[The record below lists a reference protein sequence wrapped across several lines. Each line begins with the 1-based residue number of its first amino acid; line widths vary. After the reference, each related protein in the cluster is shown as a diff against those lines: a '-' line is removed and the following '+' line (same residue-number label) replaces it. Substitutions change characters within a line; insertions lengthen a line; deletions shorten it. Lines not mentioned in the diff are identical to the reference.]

1 MKKYKVFL
9 KSICI
14 VMITQALVYFFI
26 KIFLNDYNVIESFM
40 NTPFLKGFVYFY
52 DSWYP
57 IIAISAFVI
66 YYNDFDNYKSL
77 LYTMLLGA
85 LLSHITFLIYPTM
98 IVRPVIEVNNITDF
112 ILDFTYKTDTP
123 AVNCLPS
130 VHCLF
135 CFIMSYYLIK
145 TKNLKTIYKII
156 MCLYLLLIVLST
168 LFIKQHIIEDVILSF
183 IYAAISII
191 IVYILKSR
199 LDKLLKFIY

>member
-14 VMITQALVYFFI
+14 VMITQALIYFFI

-191 IVYILKSR
+191 IVYILKPK
-199 LDKLLKFIY
+199 LDKLLKFMY